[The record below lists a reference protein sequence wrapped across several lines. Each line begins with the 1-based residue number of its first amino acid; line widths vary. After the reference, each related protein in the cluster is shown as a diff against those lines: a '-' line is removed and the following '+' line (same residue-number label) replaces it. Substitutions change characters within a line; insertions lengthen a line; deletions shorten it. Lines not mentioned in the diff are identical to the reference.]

1 MTPKKRDE
9 KDNKKSLKR
18 IKRYVKGIASG
29 STEAY
34 DEKLRRK
41 ARIKDVSKLKNK
53 K

>member
-1 MTPKKRDE
+1 MKPKKRAE

-41 ARIKDVSKLKNK
+41 AKVKDLSKLKNK
-53 K
+53 R